1 MEIYQGLV
9 LAQRTAGDRGK
20 FIDILTEKN
29 TMAEVYVRTSRKASA
44 SAAVTQP
51 FSYARFSL
59 QQRKGQYTLETVA
72 AVGRLWFAAA
82 AA

>member
-29 TMAEVYVRTSRKASA
+29 TMAEVYVRTRPQGKRLRRSDP
-44 SAAVTQP
+44 AVFLRP
-51 FSYARFSL
+51 F
-59 QQRKGQYTLETVA
+59 
-72 AVGRLWFAAA
+72 
-82 AA
+82 

>member
-29 TMAEVYVRTSRKASA
+29 TIGRGLCPHQPQGKRLRRSDP
-44 SAAVTQP
+44 AVFLRP
-51 FSYARFSL
+51 F
-59 QQRKGQYTLETVA
+59 
-72 AVGRLWFAAA
+72 
-82 AA
+82 